1 MRKDSHSLQNKK
13 RGISYPKRSISYSLH
28 TPPTY
33 PHTCTSRFDCMTIFS
48 PTESI
53 FLHCKTWFHTLV
65 HLDLIVRLMIP
76 YLELHKNLLDGRIK
90 KRQYK
95 YAFVRGDTS
104 LSDSREPF
112 EKVEKARHYKK
123 FTSVGTLWN
132 NLYAS
137 FISIRSWSL
146 P

>member
-1 MRKDSHSLQNKK
+1 MATLSKIK
-13 RGISYPKRSISYSLH
+13 RGEYH
-28 TPPTY
+28 TQKEVFHIVFIHHPL
-33 PHTCTSRFDCMTIFS
+33 I
-48 PTESI
+48 
-53 FLHCKTWFHTLV
+53 HTLV

-123 FTSVGTLWN
+123 FTSLGTLWN

-137 FISIRSWSL
+137 FISIRS
-146 P
+146 